1 MSQSSSNLFSKLTEI
16 LSETAGAAS
25 GVKKEIEIIVRSQVE
40 KLLNDFEV
48 VQRDEFDLIKEMLI
62 KEKEKSTLLE
72 KKLNEIEKKLKKRN
86 STKKWISHE
95 DIEIKIHS

>member
-40 KLLNDFEV
+40 KLLNYFEV
-48 VQRDEFDLIKEMLI
+48 VQRDEFYLIKEMLI

-86 STKKWISHE
+86 STK
-95 DIEIKIHS
+95 

>member
-25 GVKKEIEIIVRSQVE
+25 GVKKEIEIIVKSQVE

-62 KEKEKSTLLE
+62 KEREKSTLLE

-86 STKKWISHE
+86 STK
-95 DIEIKIHS
+95 

>member
-1 MSQSSSNLFSKLTEI
+1 MSQSNSNLFSKLTEI

-25 GVKKEIEIIVRSQVE
+25 GVKKEIEIIVKSQVE

-48 VQRDEFDLIKEMLI
+48 VQRDEFDLIKEIPI
-62 KEKEKSTLLE
+62 KEREKIALLE

-86 STKKWISHE
+86 STK
-95 DIEIKIHS
+95 